1 MAEPAPFSNLQT
13 QEQIALNR
21 KLGQQ
26 LMMQGMSV
34 DPVGH
39 WTQGLARVLQAGVGR
54 MNVADADQQQQ
65 QRSQALQQALQNSG
79 VLKGLSPADTAVL
92 GSSPDLMQSAYKAV
106 LSKKIDPTQG
116 LPNSVREFQYGQQ
129 NPQFLDWMK
138 TQKGKMAEFGKAGA
152 VFQGDDGQFYT
163 IQFGSDGQRRI
174 EPVTRDGMPLRPA
187 KGVKQVGDELVDVG
201 TGAPVRNVAPQIV
214 NREAAEERGKV
225 LGKAQGDLPRVIDN
239 ATQALATIQQIREHP
254 GRRMGTGVLGVVPA
268 IPGTQQAAFVD
279 LVNQAKGR
287 AFLEAFNSL
296 KGGGAITEV
305 EGTKATQAIARLERA
320 RRPEDFEQALAD
332 LEGIINAGLV
342 RAYRSSGA
350 NPAQPA
356 PGPRVDSG
364 PGIPV
369 APERTAAPPSPAPAP
384 LPRQQRTFAAP
395 PPEAVNDLMREPT
408 PAAKAEFDQVFGPGS
423 ADAVLK
429 GRR

>member
-39 WTQGLARVLQAGVGR
+39 WTQGLARVLQASVGR

-129 NPQFLDWMK
+129 NPQFLDFLK
-138 TQKGKMAEFGKAGA
+138 QQKLRPVEFGKNGA
-152 VFQGDDGQFYT
+152 IFQGEDGQFYSM
-163 IQFGSDGQRRI
+163 QFGSNGEQVIKPLAVNGQ
-174 EPVTRDGMPLRPA
+174 PLRPA

-342 RAYRSSGA
+342 RAYRLSGA

-384 LPRQQRTFAAP
+384 LPKEQRVYPRPPQAAVD
-395 PPEAVNDLMREPT
+395 ELMRDKSEAAIREFIDT
-408 PAAKAEFDQVFGPGS
+408 FGEEAAKA
-423 ADAVLK
+423 ALK

>member
-13 QEQIALNR
+13 PEQIALNR

-129 NPQFLDWMK
+129 NPQFMDFLRQ
-138 TQKGKMAEFGKAGA
+138 QKLKPVEYGKNGA
-152 VFQGDDGQFYT
+152 IFQGQDGQFYG
-163 IQFGSDGQRRI
+163 IQFGSNGEHVIKPLTSNGQ
-174 EPVTRDGMPLRPA
+174 PLRPA
-187 KGVKQVGDELVDVG
+187 KGVKQVGDELVDIG
-201 TGAPVRNVAPQIV
+201 TGAPVRNVAPQIE
-214 NREAAEERGKV
+214 NREAAEERGKAI
-225 LGKAQGDLPRVIDN
+225 GKAQANLPTIIST
-239 ATQALATIQQIREHP
+239 ATTALETIQKIREHP
-254 GRRMGTGVLGVVPA
+254 GRKYGTGVYGVAPA
-268 IPGTQQAAFVD
+268 VPGTAQAAFVD
-279 LVNQAKGR
+279 LVDQAKGQ
-287 AFLEAFNSL
+287 AFIEAFNSL
-296 KGGGAITEV
+296 RGGGQITEV
-305 EGTKATQAIARLERA
+305 EGEKATQAIARLQRA
-320 RRPEDFEQALAD
+320 RRPEDFDRALAD
-332 LEGIINAGLV
+332 LEVIITRGLSK
-342 RAYRSSGA
+342 AYRQAGQRPAGPRVESGPGTPVPA
-350 NPAQPA
+350 EPAAAPAQP
-356 PGPRVDSG
+356 PPM
-364 PGIPV
+364 PLP
-369 APERTAAPPSPAPAP
+369 PERRVYPKPTPDIVDELLRYNSPA
-384 LPRQQRTFAAP
+384 
-395 PPEAVNDLMREPT
+395 DRES
-408 PAAKAEFDQVFGPGS
+408 FDRAFGPG
-423 ADAVLK
+423 AAEAYLK